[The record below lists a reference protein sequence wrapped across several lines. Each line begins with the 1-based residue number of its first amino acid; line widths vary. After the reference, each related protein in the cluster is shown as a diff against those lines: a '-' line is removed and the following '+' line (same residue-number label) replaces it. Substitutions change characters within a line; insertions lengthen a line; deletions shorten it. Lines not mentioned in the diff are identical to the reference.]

1 MNLRRIAVL
10 SGIGVTLVVGP
21 WFFRSLVPGDEGEVI
36 IVKTGTLALGVEVS
50 GTLRAVDSSQIGPPQ
65 IQHLHRFKIS
75 MMAPEGESVTK
86 GQPVLAFDTSELQ
99 DRLRR
104 HRNEV
109 AEAETKV
116 KKEEVALAVQTA
128 DNALAMAEAEA
139 SLRKARMAA
148 ARPSE
153 LFASIEGD
161 KAALDLGMAELEVER
176 LTRRIAFSQAASEA
190 EIDALGA
197 DLSKARSEVERI
209 DNAIRTM
216 VRKAPRDGV
225 VTFATN
231 WRNEKKKVGDTCWQ
245 HEIVVEIPDLGMMM
259 ADGEVE
265 EALSGRIVEGQSVEL
280 HLDAHQDLIYR
291 GVVTQVVRAVQEKS
305 WRNPLK
311 IVRVEIT
318 MDTTDPDRMRPGM
331 RFKGTIEV
339 DKKLDVL
346 LIPIDAVFAS
356 PTGPAARIKTFRGL
370 RIAPLELGDSDGDAV
385 EIIAG
390 LEAGDR
396 VLMVRAPA

>member
-1 MNLRRIAVL
+1 MSLRRTAAVAAV
-10 SGIGVTLVVGP
+10 GATLVVGL
-21 WFFRSLVPGDEGEVI
+21 WVIQSIVTGDADDLV
-36 IVKTGTLALGVEVS
+36 IVKTGTLVFGVEVT
-50 GTLRAVDSSQIGPPQ
+50 GTLRAVESSQIGPPQ

-75 MMAPEGESVTK
+75 MMAPEGEKVTK
-86 GQPVLAFDTSELQ
+86 GQPVVAFDASELQ

-128 DNALAMAEAEA
+128 DDALAMAEAEA
-139 SLRKARMAA
+139 RLRKARMAA
-148 ARPSE
+148 TRPSE
-153 LFASIEGD
+153 LFASVERD

-176 LTRRIAFSQAASEA
+176 LKRRIAFSKAASEA
-190 EIDALGA
+190 EISALQA
-197 DLSKARSEVERI
+197 DLSKARSEVERV
-209 DNAIRTM
+209 DNATRAM
-216 VRKAPRDGV
+216 VRKAPRDGI

-231 WRNEKKKVGDTCWQ
+231 WRNEKKKVGDTCWG

-265 EALSGRIVEGQSVEL
+265 EALSGRIAEGQSVEI
-280 HLDAHQDLIYR
+280 HLDSHQDAIYR
-291 GVVTQVVRAVQEKS
+291 GIVNRVIRAVQEKS

-318 MDTTDPDRMRPGM
+318 MESTDPDRLRPGM

-339 DKKLDVL
+339 DKKPDVL

-356 PTGPAARIKTFRGL
+356 PTGPATRVKTFRGS
-370 RIAPLELGDSDGDAV
+370 RIAPLELGDSDGDSI
-385 EIIAG
+385 EIFAG

-396 VLMVRAPA
+396 VLKVKAPA

>member
-1 MNLRRIAVL
+1 MSPRRTAAL
-10 SGIGVTLVVGP
+10 ATIGVTLVVGLWVIRP
-21 WFFRSLVPGDEGEVI
+21 TMTGNDGEVFI
-36 IVKTGTLALGVEVS
+36 IKAGTLAFGVEVS

-86 GQPVLAFDTSELQ
+86 GQPVVAFDTSELQ

-116 KKEEVALAVQTA
+116 KKEQVALAVQTA
-128 DNALAMAEAEA
+128 DDTLAMAEAEA
-139 SLRKARMAA
+139 RLRKARMAA

-161 KAALDLGMAELEVER
+161 KAALDLTMAELEVER
-176 LTRRIAFSQAASEA
+176 LARRITFSQAASQA
-190 EIDALGA
+190 EIGALGG
-197 DLSKARSEVERI
+197 DLSKARSEVDRI
-209 DNAIRTM
+209 ESAIQAM

-231 WRNEKKKVGDTCWQ
+231 WRNEKKKVGDTCRQ
-245 HEIVVEIPDLGMMM
+245 HEIVLEIPDLGMMM

-265 EALSGRIVEGQSVEL
+265 EAISGRIVEGQGVEL
-280 HLDAHQDLIYR
+280 HLDAHQDVTYR
-291 GVVTQVVRAVQEKS
+291 GVVTRVVRAVQQKS

-311 IVRVEIT
+311 IVRVEIA

-331 RFKGTIEV
+331 RFKGTIEIEQ
-339 DKKLDVL
+339 KNDVL

-356 PTGPAARIKTFRGL
+356 PTGPAARVQTFRGS
-370 RIAPLELGDSDGDAV
+370 RIAPLELGDSDGKAI
-385 EIIAG
+385 EILAG

-396 VLMVRAPA
+396 VLMVKAPA